1 MACSHSYIGRK
12 HNLYISMKGN
22 GCMEE
27 DSGKYQFSWFV
38 QVRSLGKFNINATSG
53 KQYRI
58 GNECYAAWVPKN
70 DFLQHIKFI
79 SKFTDPQKFH
89 LLIAK
94 QLTLIYVLLCFKNY
108 FSCIE

>member
-12 HNLYISMKGN
+12 HNMHISMKGN

-38 QVRSLGKFNINATSG
+38 QVRSLGKCNLNAILG

-58 GNECYAAWVPKN
+58 GNKN
-70 DFLQHIKFI
+70 IQLGFQKML
-79 SKFTDPQKFH
+79 FTTHK
-89 LLIAK
+89 
-94 QLTLIYVLLCFKNY
+94 IYLKIHRSTENSFANVIL
-108 FSCIE
+108 